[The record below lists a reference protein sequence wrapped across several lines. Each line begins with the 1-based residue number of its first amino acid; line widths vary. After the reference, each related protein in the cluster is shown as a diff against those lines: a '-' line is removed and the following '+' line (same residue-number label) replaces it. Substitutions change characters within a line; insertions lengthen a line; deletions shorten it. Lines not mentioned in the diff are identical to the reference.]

1 MCDVCTPIT
10 RHGHPIHDPA
20 SQLNLTVE
28 CIVAV
33 VQQSAG
39 GNRSFLG
46 EIVAEA
52 MREIMNK
59 LINLPQNVDTGGATS
74 WSSNL
79 MSDIQMCQLTLI
91 RDCHT
96 LPSVHF
102 TLVQNKAI

>member
-1 MCDVCTPIT
+1 MSDVCTPNI

-20 SQLNLTVE
+20 SQLKLTVE
-28 CIVAV
+28 CIAAV

-39 GNRSFLG
+39 GNCSVLG

-52 MREIMNK
+52 VGEIMNK
-59 LINLPQNVDTGGATS
+59 LIKLPQNVNTGGATS

-91 RDCHT
+91 SDCHT
-96 LPSVHF
+96 LPTSKCTF
-102 TLVQNKAI
+102 SAE

>member
-1 MCDVCTPIT
+1 MLP
-10 RHGHPIHDPA
+10 R
-20 SQLNLTVE
+20 
-28 CIVAV
+28 
-33 VQQSAG
+33 

-96 LPSVHF
+96 LPSVR
-102 TLVQNKAI
+102 LVQNKAI

>member
-1 MCDVCTPIT
+1 MCDVCTLNT
-10 RHGHPIHDPA
+10 RHGHP

-28 CIVAV
+28 CIAAV

-39 GNRSFLG
+39 GNCSVVG
-46 EIVAEA
+46 
-52 MREIMNK
+52 EIMNK

-91 RDCHT
+91 SDCHT
-96 LPSVHF
+96 LPSVL
-102 TLVQNKAI
+102 LVQNKAI